1 MTTTTLR
8 PHARD
13 RGAPRARGTP
23 GAKGTPGARVALRLT
38 GDDARRVEAVA
49 RGLAR
54 GGAVFVSVS
63 DVLRHALAVAAG
75 ADARVPEGSAGEARG

>member
-23 GAKGTPGARVALRLT
+23 GTKGTPGARVALRLT
-38 GDDARRVEAVA
+38 GDDARHVGAVA
-49 RGLAR
+49 RGLAER
-54 GGAVFVSVS
+54 KVFVSVS

-75 ADARVPEGSAGEARG
+75 VCAGEARRSPEGARG